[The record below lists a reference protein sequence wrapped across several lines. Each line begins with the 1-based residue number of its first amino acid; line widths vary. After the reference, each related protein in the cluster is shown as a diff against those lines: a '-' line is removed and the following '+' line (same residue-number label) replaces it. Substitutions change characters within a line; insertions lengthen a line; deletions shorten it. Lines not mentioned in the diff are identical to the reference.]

1 MNENVFIV
9 SEMITKLFIITKINS
24 NPFVLDTIELIDF
37 STFKIAPW
45 GAVSQTLML
54 HSSKIVADWSG
65 IEINILLKFQSWI
78 DFQKGYQNF
87 L

>member
-1 MNENVFIV
+1 M
-9 SEMITKLFIITKINS
+9 
-24 NPFVLDTIELIDF
+24 LDTIELIDF

-54 HSSKIVADWSG
+54 HSSKIVAACSDLK
-65 IEINILLKFQSWI
+65 INILLKFQSWV